1 MHDAPLDTIIVP
13 EVSLARASLRLR
25 LLSFHL
31 DPLKLLFV
39 ADRLEEVLDRRIF
52 PLELILM
59 ITPLFDDLFDL
70 LVAEQ

>member
-1 MHDAPLDTIIVP
+1 MHDAPLDTIVVP
-13 EVSLARASLRLR
+13 EVRLARAALGLR

-59 ITPLFDDLFDL
+59 IASLFDDLFDL
-70 LVAEQ
+70 LVAKE

>member
-1 MHDAPLDTIIVP
+1 MHNAPLDTIVVP
-13 EVSLARASLRLR
+13 EVCLARAALGLR

-39 ADRLEEVLDRRIF
+39 ADRLEEVLDRSIF
-52 PLELILM
+52 PLQLILM
-59 ITPLFDDLFDL
+59 ITSLFDDLFDL